1 MNLLTA
7 IAVLKIIGA
16 LAAGASAVC
25 WITAALIRTPLPI
38 AYLSGP
44 PPEIAERVI

>member
-1 MNLLTA
+1 
-7 IAVLKIIGA
+7 VLKIIGA
-16 LAAGASAVC
+16 LAAEASAVC
-25 WITAALIRTPLPI
+25 WITAALIRTPLLI